1 MQIGHQIGQR
11 LEKALIAD
19 EQEYAARS
27 QLKWRRDSNAW
38 VLLYG
43 RRRMGRVVPGMYDL
57 NLSRA
62 KDRVLAQ
69 AVREVTW
76 ERATDPRKCPANR
89 GVNRPASP
97 YVRSNPSPL
106 SLSLST

>member
-43 RRRMGRVVPGMYDL
+43 RRRMGRVVPDMYDL
-57 NLSRA
+57 DLSRA
-62 KDRVLAQ
+62 KDRV
-69 AVREVTW
+69 
-76 ERATDPRKCPANR
+76 PA
-89 GVNRPASP
+89 
-97 YVRSNPSPL
+97 
-106 SLSLST
+106 